1 MTPPKPLPTTNA
13 PQEGFVLIVGLV
25 ILGLLT
31 MLALSSM
38 RDTTMQEKMAGASRD
53 SGLAFQA
60 AESALRDAE
69 NCITGT
75 TAGCAFNATNNAH
88 FAQDAP
94 ECSEK
99 SVKDCFPKHNT
110 LFNATTWATIDPPG
124 NPTDLVGIPSK
135 KKGDATDGANYIIR
149 QARTISGAADG
160 GGGDAGTGDY
170 STSKEKSPQAIYEIT
185 ARGTGASDAGQS
197 VLRVYYVK

>member
-1 MTPPKPLPTTNA
+1 MLTQHNPLPTTNA

-75 TAGCAFNATNNAH
+75 TTGCAFDAANDAH
-88 FAQDAP
+88 FTRDDK
-94 ECSEK
+94 E
-99 SVKDCFPKHNT
+99 FPGHNT
-110 LFNATTWATIDPPG
+110 LFNATTWDAIDPPG
-124 NPTDLVGIPSK
+124 EPTTLA
-135 KKGDATDGANYIIR
+135 GDPALNYIIR
-149 QARTISGAADG
+149 EASIVS
-160 GGGDAGTGDY
+160 GDAGGGKGADVGTRDY
-170 STSKEKSPQAIYEIT
+170 SKSKEKSSQAIYEIT
-185 ARGTGASDAGQS
+185 ARGAGASGVGQS
-197 VLRVYYVK
+197 VLRVYYRK

>member
-1 MTPPKPLPTTNA
+1 MMTQPKPLPTTNA

-69 NCITGT
+69 NCITAT
-75 TAGCAFNATNNAH
+75 TPGCAFDAAANDAH
-88 FAQDAP
+88 FAQDDAA
-94 ECSEK
+94 
-99 SVKDCFPKHNT
+99 FPAGLRHND
-110 LFNATTWATIDPPG
+110 LFDASYWAGIDPPG
-124 NPTDLVGIPSK
+124 NPTDLAGVPSK
-135 KKGDATDGANYIIR
+135 AKGDTTDGVNYIIR
-149 QARTISGAADG
+149 QVSTVAGAA
-160 GGGDAGTGDY
+160 GGDGAAVGVCDASDPECIKTE
-170 STSKEKSPQAIYEIT
+170 SQTIYEIT
-185 ARGTGASDAGQS
+185 ARGAGASGAGQS
-197 VLRVYYVK
+197 VLRVYFRN

>member
-1 MTPPKPLPTTNA
+1 MIARPKPLPTTNA

-69 NCITGT
+69 NCITNSAAECG
-75 TAGCAFNATNNAH
+75 FNPTDDAH
-88 FAQDAP
+88 FD
-94 ECSEK
+94 
-99 SVKDCFPKHNT
+99 KDEDFPPHNR
-110 LFNATTWATIDPPG
+110 LFEASYWAGIDPPG
-124 NPTDLVGIPSK
+124 DATDLEGVPSK
-135 KKGDATDGANYIIR
+135 AKGDAADGVNYIIR
-149 QARTISGAADG
+149 KASTV
-160 GGGDAGTGDY
+160 GGDAGGEDV
-170 STSKEKSPQAIYEIT
+170 SLCGHGCPAAAESQAIYEIT
-185 ARGTGASDAGQS
+185 ARGAGASGAGQS
-197 VLRVYYVK
+197 VLRVYFRQ

>member
-1 MTPPKPLPTTNA
+1 MIAQPKPLPTTNA

-75 TAGCAFNATNNAH
+75 ATGCTFDAVTNDAH
-88 FAQDAP
+88 FTQDDAAFP
-94 ECSEK
+94 E
-99 SVKDCFPKHNT
+99 HNT
-110 LFNATTWATIDPPG
+110 LFDADTWEDYNPPG
-124 NPTDLVGIPSK
+124 EPTDLEGVPSK
-135 KKGDATDGANYIIR
+135 AKGDAADGVNYIIR
-149 QARTISGAADG
+149 QASTVS
-160 GGGDAGTGDY
+160 GDAGGAEIGLGGYGD
-170 STSKEKSPQAIYEIT
+170 SEATESQAIYEIT
-185 ARGTGASDAGQS
+185 ARGAGASGAGQS
-197 VLRVYYVK
+197 VLRVYYRQ

>member
-1 MTPPKPLPTTNA
+1 MMIQPKPLPTTNA

-69 NCITGT
+69 SCITGT
-75 TAGCAFNATNNAH
+75 TAGCAFDDTNDAH
-88 FAQDAP
+88 F
-94 ECSEK
+94 
-99 SVKDCFPKHNT
+99 VKDDAAFPEHNT
-110 LFNATTWATIDPPG
+110 LFNATTWVAYDPPG
-124 NPTDLVGIPSK
+124 
-135 KKGDATDGANYIIR
+135 DATVLTGVPPGGAKYIIR
-149 QARTISGAADG
+149 KANAVSAGAG
-160 GGGDAGTGDY
+160 GAEIGLGGYGD
-170 STSKEKSPQAIYEIT
+170 SEATESQAIYEIT
-185 ARGTGASDAGQS
+185 ARGAGASGAGQS
-197 VLRVYYVK
+197 VLRVYYRQ

>member
-1 MTPPKPLPTTNA
+1 MIAQPKPLPTTDA

-69 NCITGT
+69 NCIAGT
-75 TAGCAFNATNNAH
+75 TAGCAFDATNDAH
-88 FAQDAP
+88 FIQDDAA
-94 ECSEK
+94 
-99 SVKDCFPKHNT
+99 FPDHNT

-124 NPTDLVGIPSK
+124 E
-135 KKGDATDGANYIIR
+135 ATALEGVPADGVNYIVR
-149 QARTISGAADG
+149 QASTISD
-160 GGGDAGTGDY
+160 DAGGAEIGLGGYGD
-170 STSKEKSPQAIYEIT
+170 SAATEGQAIYEIT
-185 ARGTGASDAGQS
+185 ARGAGASGAGQS
-197 VLRVYYVK
+197 VLRVYYRQ

>member
-1 MTPPKPLPTTNA
+1 MITQPKPLPTTDT

-75 TAGCAFNATNNAH
+75 TADCAFDDVTNDAH
-88 FAQDAP
+88 FTQDDASFP
-94 ECSEK
+94 E
-99 SVKDCFPKHNT
+99 HNT
-110 LFNATTWATIDPPG
+110 LFNATTWNTIDPPG
-124 NPTDLVGIPSK
+124 DATDLEGIPSK
-135 KKGDATDGANYIIR
+135 AKGDAADGANYIIR
-149 QARTISGAADG
+149 KASTVG
-160 GGGDAGTGDY
+160 GGAGGAGGAKAIVVGGYGNTAATE
-170 STSKEKSPQAIYEIT
+170 SQVIYEIT
-185 ARGTGASDAGQS
+185 ARGAGASDAGQS
-197 VLRVYYVK
+197 VLRVYFRE

>member
-1 MTPPKPLPTTNA
+1 MTQPKPLPTMNA

-75 TAGCAFNATNNAH
+75 TAGCAFDATNDAH
-88 FAQDAP
+88 FAQDDAA
-94 ECSEK
+94 
-99 SVKDCFPKHNT
+99 FPNHNP
-110 LFNATTWATIDPPG
+110 LFDAATWDAIDPPG
-124 NPTDLVGIPSK
+124 AATALAGIPA
-135 KKGDATDGANYIIR
+135 GGANYIIR
-149 QARTISGAADG
+149 KASTVGS
-160 GGGDAGTGDY
+160 DAGGVDVGLCTYCGATATE
-170 STSKEKSPQAIYEIT
+170 SQAIYEIT
-185 ARGTGASDAGQS
+185 ARGAGESGAGQS
-197 VLRVYYVK
+197 VLRVYFRK

>member
-1 MTPPKPLPTTNA
+1 MTQPNPLPTTDT

-75 TAGCAFNATNNAH
+75 TRECAFDAATNDAH
-88 FAQDAP
+88 FTQDDAA
-94 ECSEK
+94 
-99 SVKDCFPKHNT
+99 FPDHNT
-110 LFNATTWATIDPPG
+110 LFNATTWDAIDPPG
-124 NPTDLVGIPSK
+124 DATDLEGVPSK
-135 KKGDATDGANYIIR
+135 AKGDAEDGANYIIR
-149 QARTISGAADG
+149 QARTISGGAG
-160 GGGDAGTGDY
+160 GAGDDVGTGDY
-170 STSKEKSPQAIYEIT
+170 SKSKEKSPQVIYEIT
-185 ARGTGASDAGQS
+185 ARGAGGAGQS
-197 VLRVYYVK
+197 VLRVYYRK

>member
-1 MTPPKPLPTTNA
+1 MIAQPNPLPTTNA

-69 NCITGT
+69 NCIAGT
-75 TAGCAFNATNNAH
+75 TADCAFDAAANDAH
-88 FAQDAP
+88 FSQGDTA
-94 ECSEK
+94 
-99 SVKDCFPKHNT
+99 FPAHNT
-110 LFNATTWATIDPPG
+110 LFDATTWNAYDPPG
-124 NPTDLVGIPSK
+124 DATDLEGIPSK
-135 KKGDATDGANYIIR
+135 AKGDAADGVNYIIR
-149 QARTISGAADG
+149 QASTVG
-160 GGGDAGTGDY
+160 GGAGGTVLDLEGY
-170 STSKEKSPQAIYEIT
+170 GGSAAAESQAIYEIT
-185 ARGTGASDAGQS
+185 ARGAGASGAGQS
-197 VLRVYYVK
+197 VLRVYYRQ

>member
-1 MTPPKPLPTTNA
+1 MITQPKPLPTTDT

-75 TAGCAFNATNNAH
+75 TAGCTFDDTNDAH
-88 FAQDAP
+88 FTQDDAAFP
-94 ECSEK
+94 E
-99 SVKDCFPKHNT
+99 HNT
-110 LFNATTWATIDPPG
+110 LFDANTWVAIDPPG
-124 NPTDLVGIPSK
+124 EPTALAGIP
-135 KKGDATDGANYIIR
+135 ADGANYIIR
-149 QARTISGAADG
+149 HSSTVASEGNG
-160 GGGDAGTGDY
+160 GELKDDALTGCSAGDC
-170 STSKEKSPQAIYEIT
+170 SPASAPSQEIYEIT
-185 ARGTGASDAGQS
+185 ARGAGASGAGQA
-197 VLRVYYVK
+197 VLRVYYRN

>member
-1 MTPPKPLPTTNA
+1 MITPPKPLPTTNA

-75 TAGCAFNATNNAH
+75 TAGCAFNATNDAH
-88 FAQDAP
+88 FNEADAA
-94 ECSEK
+94 
-99 SVKDCFPKHNT
+99 FPAHNT

>member
-1 MTPPKPLPTTNA
+1 MMTQPHPLPTTNA

-75 TAGCAFNATNNAH
+75 ATGCTFDAVTNDAH
-88 FAQDAP
+88 FTQDDAA
-94 ECSEK
+94 
-99 SVKDCFPKHNT
+99 FPDHNT
-110 LFNATTWATIDPPG
+110 LFNATTWNTIDPPG
-124 NPTDLVGIPSK
+124 DATDLEGIPSK
-135 KKGDATDGANYIIR
+135 AKGDAADGVNYIIR
-149 QARTISGAADG
+149 QASTVG
-160 GGGDAGTGDY
+160 GGAGGTKAIGLGGY
-170 STSKEKSPQAIYEIT
+170 GNTAATESQVIYEIT
-185 ARGTGASDAGQS
+185 ARGAGASGAGQS
-197 VLRVYYVK
+197 VLRVYFRN

>member
-1 MTPPKPLPTTNA
+1 MTQPNPLPTTNA

-69 NCITGT
+69 NCITGKT
-75 TAGCAFNATNNAH
+75 RECAFDAATNDAH
-88 FAQDAP
+88 FTQDDAA
-94 ECSEK
+94 
-99 SVKDCFPKHNT
+99 FPDHNT
-110 LFNATTWATIDPPG
+110 LFNATTWDAIDPPG
-124 NPTDLVGIPSK
+124 DATDLEGVPSK
-135 KKGDATDGANYIIR
+135 AKGDAEDGANYIIR
-149 QARTISGAADG
+149 QASTISGGAGGAEIGLGGYGDSAA
-160 GGGDAGTGDY
+160 TE
-170 STSKEKSPQAIYEIT
+170 SQAIYEIT
-185 ARGTGASDAGQS
+185 ARGAGAGGAGQS
-197 VLRVYYVK
+197 VLRVYYRQ

>member
-1 MTPPKPLPTTNA
+1 MITQPNPLPTTDT

-75 TAGCAFNATNNAH
+75 TANCAFDAAANDAH
-88 FAQDAP
+88 FAQDDAA
-94 ECSEK
+94 
-99 SVKDCFPKHNT
+99 FPKHNT
-110 LFNATTWATIDPPG
+110 LFDAATWVAYDPPG
-124 NPTDLVGIPSK
+124 APTPLDGVPSK
-135 KKGDATDGANYIIR
+135 KKGDAADGVNYIIR
-149 QARTISGAADG
+149 QASTVG
-160 GGGDAGTGDY
+160 GGVGGAEIGLGGYGDSAATE
-170 STSKEKSPQAIYEIT
+170 SQAIYEIT
-185 ARGTGASDAGQS
+185 ARGAGASGAGQS
-197 VLRVYYVK
+197 VLRVYYRQ

>member
-1 MTPPKPLPTTNA
+1 MIVQPKPLPTTNA

-75 TAGCAFNATNNAH
+75 TADCAFNAAANDAH
-88 FAQDAP
+88 FSQDDAA
-94 ECSEK
+94 
-99 SVKDCFPKHNT
+99 FPAHNT
-110 LFNATTWATIDPPG
+110 LFDANTWVAIDPPG
-124 NPTDLVGIPSK
+124 DATALEGVPSK
-135 KKGDATDGANYIIR
+135 KKGDAADGVNYIIR
-149 QARTISGAADG
+149 KASTVGD
-160 GGGDAGTGDY
+160 DAGGVDL
-170 STSKEKSPQAIYEIT
+170 SLCGFGCPAAAESQAIYEIT
-185 ARGTGASDAGQS
+185 ARGAGASGAGQS
-197 VLRVYYVK
+197 VLRVYFRQ

>member
-1 MTPPKPLPTTNA
+1 MTQPKPLPTTNA

-69 NCITGT
+69 NCIAET
-75 TAGCAFNATNNAH
+75 TDGCDFDTANKAH
-88 FAQDAP
+88 FA
-94 ECSEK
+94 
-99 SVKDCFPKHNT
+99 KDDPLFPKHNK
-110 LFNATTWATIDPPG
+110 LFNADTWVAYDPPG
-124 NPTDLVGIPSK
+124 APTPLEGVPSK
-135 KKGDATDGANYIIR
+135 KKGDAADGVNYIIR
-149 QARTISGAADG
+149 KASTV
-160 GGGDAGTGDY
+160 GGDAGGEDV
-170 STSKEKSPQAIYEIT
+170 SLCGHGCPAAAESQAIYEIT
-185 ARGTGASDAGQS
+185 ARGAGASGAGQS
-197 VLRVYYVK
+197 VLRVYFRK

>member
-1 MTPPKPLPTTNA
+1 MIAQPKPLPTTNA

-75 TAGCAFNATNNAH
+75 TAGCAFDAAANDAH
-88 FAQDAP
+88 FAQNATD
-94 ECSEK
+94 
-99 SVKDCFPKHNT
+99 FPKHNN
-110 LFNATTWATIDPPG
+110 LFNANTWAAIDPPG
-124 NPTDLVGIPSK
+124 GNQPPLPEFPP
-135 KKGDATDGANYIIR
+135 KGKAMPRTGSITSSAR
-149 QARTISGAADG
+149 QAPLAATR
-160 GGGDAGTGDY
+160 AAWMWVFVAIVAPQQQ
-170 STSKEKSPQAIYEIT
+170 SPKQSMKSPLVVRAPA
-185 ARGTGASDAGQS
+185 ARVNRSCAFTFDSK
-197 VLRVYYVK
+197 RRPR

>member
-1 MTPPKPLPTTNA
+1 MITQPKPLPTTNA

-69 NCITGT
+69 NCIAGT
-75 TAGCAFNATNNAH
+75 TANCAFDAAANDAH
-88 FAQDAP
+88 FAQDDAA
-94 ECSEK
+94 
-99 SVKDCFPKHNT
+99 FPAHNT
-110 LFNATTWATIDPPG
+110 LFDAATWVAYDPPG
-124 NPTDLVGIPSK
+124 NPTDLEGVPSK
-135 KKGDATDGANYIIR
+135 MKGDPADGVNYIIR
-149 QARTISGAADG
+149 KASTVGD
-160 GGGDAGTGDY
+160 DAGGEDV
-170 STSKEKSPQAIYEIT
+170 SLCGFGCPAAAESQAIYEIT
-185 ARGTGASDAGQS
+185 ARGAGASGAGQS
-197 VLRVYYVK
+197 VLRVYFRK

>member
-1 MTPPKPLPTTNA
+1 MMTQPKPLPTTNA

-75 TAGCAFNATNNAH
+75 TAGCAFDAAANDAH
-88 FAQDAP
+88 FAQDDAA
-94 ECSEK
+94 
-99 SVKDCFPKHNT
+99 FPAHNT
-110 LFNATTWATIDPPG
+110 LFDANTWVAYDPPG
-124 NPTDLVGIPSK
+124 
-135 KKGDATDGANYIIR
+135 DATALAGVPADGVNYIIR
-149 QARTISGAADG
+149 KASTVAGEGNGGESKNDAMTGVGVGESMGASGA
-160 GGGDAGTGDY
+160 
-170 STSKEKSPQAIYEIT
+170 SSQAIYEIT
-185 ARGTGASDAGQS
+185 ARGAGESGAGQS
-197 VLRVYYVK
+197 VLRVYYRN

>member
-1 MTPPKPLPTTNA
+1 MMTQPNPLPTTNA

-69 NCITGT
+69 NCITAT
-75 TAGCAFNATNNAH
+75 TADCAFDAIANDAH
-88 FAQDAP
+88 FAQDDVA
-94 ECSEK
+94 
-99 SVKDCFPKHNT
+99 FPNHNT
-110 LFNATTWATIDPPG
+110 LFDAATWVAYDPPG
-124 NPTDLVGIPSK
+124 DATALAGVPSK
-135 KKGDATDGANYIIR
+135 AKGDAADGVNYIIR
-149 QARTISGAADG
+149 QASTVA
-160 GGGDAGTGDY
+160 GDAGGVQLDVCTY
-170 STSKEKSPQAIYEIT
+170 NCPKAAESQAIYEIT
-185 ARGTGASDAGQS
+185 ARGAGASGAGQS
-197 VLRVYYVK
+197 VLRVYFRQ

>member
-1 MTPPKPLPTTNA
+1 MTQPKPFPTTNA

-75 TAGCAFNATNNAH
+75 TDGCAFDATNDAH
-88 FAQDAP
+88 FTQGDAA
-94 ECSEK
+94 
-99 SVKDCFPKHNT
+99 FPAHNT

-124 NPTDLVGIPSK
+124 DATPLEGVPSK
-135 KKGDATDGANYIIR
+135 KKGDATDGVNYIVR
-149 QARTISGAADG
+149 QASAISD
-160 GGGDAGTGDY
+160 DAGGAEIGLGGYGD
-170 STSKEKSPQAIYEIT
+170 SAATEDQAIYEIT
-185 ARGTGASDAGQS
+185 ARGAGASGAGQS
-197 VLRVYYVK
+197 VLRVYYRQ

>member
-1 MTPPKPLPTTNA
+1 MMTQPKPLPTTNA

-69 NCITGT
+69 NCITET
-75 TAGCAFNATNNAH
+75 TPGCAFDAVTNDAH
-88 FAQDAP
+88 FAQDDKA
-94 ECSEK
+94 
-99 SVKDCFPKHNT
+99 FPAGLQHNK
-110 LFNATTWATIDPPG
+110 LFDAATWVAYDPPG
-124 NPTDLVGIPSK
+124 APTPLEGVPSK
-135 KKGDATDGANYIIR
+135 KKGDAADGVNYIIR
-149 QARTISGAADG
+149 KASTVG
-160 GGGDAGTGDY
+160 GGAGGAKAIVVGGYGNTAATE
-170 STSKEKSPQAIYEIT
+170 SQVIYEIT
-185 ARGTGASDAGQS
+185 ARGAGASDAGQS
-197 VLRVYYVK
+197 VLRVYFRE

>member
-1 MTPPKPLPTTNA
+1 MITQPKPLPTTDT

-69 NCITGT
+69 NCITAT
-75 TAGCAFNATNNAH
+75 TPGCAFDAAANDAH
-88 FAQDAP
+88 FSQDDAA
-94 ECSEK
+94 
-99 SVKDCFPKHNT
+99 FPAHNT
-110 LFNATTWATIDPPG
+110 LFDAATWVAYDPPG
-124 NPTDLVGIPSK
+124 AATDLAGVPSK
-135 KKGDATDGANYIIR
+135 AKGDSADGVNYIIR
-149 QARTISGAADG
+149 KASTV
-160 GGGDAGTGDY
+160 GGDAGGVDVGLCGFGCAAAPE
-170 STSKEKSPQAIYEIT
+170 SQAIYEIT
-185 ARGTGASDAGQS
+185 ARGAGASGAGQS
-197 VLRVYYVK
+197 VLRVYFRQ

>member
-1 MTPPKPLPTTNA
+1 MITQPKPLPTTNA

-75 TAGCAFNATNNAH
+75 TDGCAFDDVANDAH
-88 FAQDAP
+88 FAQDDAA
-94 ECSEK
+94 
-99 SVKDCFPKHNT
+99 FPKHNT
-110 LFNATTWATIDPPG
+110 LFDANTWVAYDPPG
-124 NPTDLVGIPSK
+124 APTPLEGVPSK
-135 KKGDATDGANYIIR
+135 KKGDAADGVNYIIPH
-149 QARTISGAADG
+149 ASTVAGEGNDGDKKNGALIG
-160 GGGDAGTGDY
+160 GGFEDSGPASDA
-170 STSKEKSPQAIYEIT
+170 SSQAIYEIT
-185 ARGTGASDAGQS
+185 ARGAGASGAGQS
-197 VLRVYYVK
+197 VLRVYYRQ

>member
-1 MTPPKPLPTTNA
+1 MMTQPKPLPTTNA

-75 TAGCAFNATNNAH
+75 TANCAFDAAANDAH
-88 FAQDAP
+88 FAQDDAA
-94 ECSEK
+94 
-99 SVKDCFPKHNT
+99 FPAHNT
-110 LFNATTWATIDPPG
+110 LFDANTWVAYDPPG
-124 NPTDLVGIPSK
+124 
-135 KKGDATDGANYIIR
+135 DATALAGVPADGVNYIIR
-149 QARTISGAADG
+149 KASTVAGEGNGGESKNDAMTGVGVGESMGASGA
-160 GGGDAGTGDY
+160 
-170 STSKEKSPQAIYEIT
+170 SSQAIYEIT
-185 ARGTGASDAGQS
+185 ARGAGESGAGQS
-197 VLRVYYVK
+197 VLRVYYRN

>member
-1 MTPPKPLPTTNA
+1 MITQPHPLPTTNA

-75 TAGCAFNATNNAH
+75 TAGCTFDAANDAH
-88 FAQDAP
+88 FTRDDK
-94 ECSEK
+94 E
-99 SVKDCFPKHNT
+99 FPGHNT
-110 LFNATTWATIDPPG
+110 LFNATTWDAYDPPG
-124 NPTDLVGIPSK
+124 EPTPP
-135 KKGDATDGANYIIR
+135 
-149 QARTISGAADG
+149 G
-160 GGGDAGTGDY
+160 G
-170 STSKEKSPQAIYEIT
+170 SSLHSERRCRR
-185 ARGTGASDAGQS
+185 RGQLHRPLSRHPGKRRDCDQH
-197 VLRVYYVK
+197 VW

>member
-1 MTPPKPLPTTNA
+1 M
-13 PQEGFVLIVGLV
+13 LIVGLV

-75 TAGCAFNATNNAH
+75 TDGCAFDAAANDAH
-88 FAQDAP
+88 FNEADAA
-94 ECSEK
+94 
-99 SVKDCFPKHNT
+99 FPAHNT

-124 NPTDLVGIPSK
+124 DATPLEGVPSK
-135 KKGDATDGANYIIR
+135 KKGDATDGVNYIVR
-149 QARTISGAADG
+149 QASAISD
-160 GGGDAGTGDY
+160 DAGGAEIGLGGYGD
-170 STSKEKSPQAIYEIT
+170 SAATEDQAIYEIT
-185 ARGTGASDAGQS
+185 ARGAGESGAGQS
-197 VLRVYYVK
+197 VLRVYYLK

>member
-1 MTPPKPLPTTNA
+1 MITQPHPLPTTNA

-75 TAGCAFNATNNAH
+75 ATGCTFDASNDAH
-88 FAQDAP
+88 FTQDDAAFP
-94 ECSEK
+94 E
-99 SVKDCFPKHNT
+99 HNT
-110 LFNATTWATIDPPG
+110 LFDADTWEDYNPPG
-124 NPTDLVGIPSK
+124 EPTDLEGVPSK
-135 KKGDATDGANYIIR
+135 AKGDAADGVNYIIR
-149 QARTISGAADG
+149 QASTVSGGAG
-160 GGGDAGTGDY
+160 GTEIGLGGYGD
-170 STSKEKSPQAIYEIT
+170 SEATESQAIYEIT
-185 ARGTGASDAGQS
+185 ARGAGASGAGQS
-197 VLRVYYVK
+197 VLRVYYRQ

>member
-1 MTPPKPLPTTNA
+1 MIAQPKPLPTTDA

-75 TAGCAFNATNNAH
+75 TAGCTFDATNDAH
-88 FAQDAP
+88 FNEADAA
-94 ECSEK
+94 
-99 SVKDCFPKHNT
+99 FPAHNT
-110 LFNATTWATIDPPG
+110 LFNAATWVAIDPPG
-124 NPTDLVGIPSK
+124 NPTDLEGIPSK

-149 QARTISGAADG
+149 KASTVAGEGDDGVAKTNALTGCSNGDCG
-160 GGGDAGTGDY
+160 GGGDA
-170 STSKEKSPQAIYEIT
+170 SSQAIYEIT
-185 ARGTGASDAGQS
+185 ARGAGASGAGQS
-197 VLRVYYVK
+197 VLRVYYRY

>member
-1 MTPPKPLPTTNA
+1 MIAQPKPLPTTNA

-69 NCITGT
+69 NCITGK
-75 TAGCAFNATNNAH
+75 TAGCAFDEVANDAH
-88 FAQDAP
+88 FTQDDATFP
-94 ECSEK
+94 E
-99 SVKDCFPKHNT
+99 HNT
-110 LFNATTWATIDPPG
+110 LFDAATWVAYDPPG
-124 NPTDLVGIPSK
+124 DATALEGIPSK
-135 KKGDATDGANYIIR
+135 KKGDATDGVNYIIR
-149 QARTISGAADG
+149 KAGTAG
-160 GGGDAGTGDY
+160 GEAPRDLGTGDY
-170 STSKEKSPQAIYEIT
+170 SKKTTKSSQPIYEIT
-185 ARGTGASDAGQS
+185 ARGAGASGAGQS
-197 VLRVYYVK
+197 VLRVYYRQ